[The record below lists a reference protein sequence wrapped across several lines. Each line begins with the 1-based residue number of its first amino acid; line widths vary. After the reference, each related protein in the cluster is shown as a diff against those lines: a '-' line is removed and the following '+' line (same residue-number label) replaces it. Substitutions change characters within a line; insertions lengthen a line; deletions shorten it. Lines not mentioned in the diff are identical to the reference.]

1 MPLGHISAVLGHDI
15 HHCLAHFT
23 ASKTEKSIDYQYGD
37 WLKVDSGQ
45 SKSPPRRSKDSPPRA
60 TSMGSF
66 DDQAK
71 ERSEV
76 HDATM
81 ALTRAQTSMECRK
94 SQNGNLGIG
103 DVAPDILEQIS
114 EDDAAQDSNKDTP
127 IMILPLYGDLIPNLN
142 RDSNVVSSTVNLVLG
157 HMDLKPNKPKSMW
170 TRMVRMDVGP
180 SDIANNI
187 IKPMMGKRGL
197 GDVLV
202 EDCNRETEAGSHKC
216 SKVDVEDDKSA

>member
-45 SKSPPRRSKDSPPRA
+45 SKSPPRWSKDSPPRA

-76 HDATM
+76 HDAMM
-81 ALTRAQTSMECRK
+81 ALIRAQTSRNAENPKMEISGLEMLLLIFLSK
-94 SQNGNLGIG
+94 SRRMMQLKIQTR
-103 DVAPDILEQIS
+103 IH
-114 EDDAAQDSNKDTP
+114 
-127 IMILPLYGDLIPNLN
+127 PL
-142 RDSNVVSSTVNLVLG
+142 
-157 HMDLKPNKPKSMW
+157 
-170 TRMVRMDVGP
+170 
-180 SDIANNI
+180 
-187 IKPMMGKRGL
+187 
-197 GDVLV
+197 
-202 EDCNRETEAGSHKC
+202 
-216 SKVDVEDDKSA
+216 